1 MNPLIQTLALV
12 SPLPEEAQEALAAVT
27 RFRHLRKNTELL
39 QIGNVSHHL
48 HFIHQ
53 GLARVYY
60 YKDDIDV
67 TDYFAIDNQFIGA
80 VASLFT
86 GASSAKG
93 IQLLEDADVY
103 SLHIQDL
110 EKLCARFHEVERA
123 GRLMAIFGFLEAQ
136 ARLESIQFLSARER
150 YEELDKKY
158 PGLLNRAPL
167 KFVAS
172 YLGITQVSLSR
183 IRAEM
188 GARNPSIS

>member
-1 MNPLIQTLALV
+1 MNPLVQTISLI
-12 SPLPEEAQEALAAVT
+12 SPLSEEAQVAFAEAT
-27 RFRHLRKNTELL
+27 RFRHLPKNTQLL

-48 HFIHQ
+48 HFIHR

-67 TDYFAIDNQFIGA
+67 TDYFAIDNQFVGA

-86 GASSAKG
+86 AAPSAKG

-110 EKLCARFHEVERA
+110 EKLCERFHEIERA
-123 GRLMAIFGFLEAQ
+123 GRRMAVFGFLESQ
-136 ARLESIQFLSARER
+136 ARLEGIQFLSARER
-150 YEELDKKY
+150 YAQLERQF

-167 KFVAS
+167 KYVAS

-183 IRAEM
+183 IRAEK
-188 GARNPSIS
+188 

>member
-1 MNPLIQTLALV
+1 MNPLIQTLSLV
-12 SPLPEEAQEALAAVT
+12 SPLSEEAQGALAEVT
-27 RFRHLRKNTELL
+27 RFRQLRKNTGLL

-60 YKDDIDV
+60 YKDAIDI

-86 GASSAKG
+86 GAPSAKG

-110 EKLCARFHEVERA
+110 EKLCGRFHEVERA
-123 GRLMAIFGFLEAQ
+123 GRRMAILGFLESQ

-150 YEELDKKY
+150 YEQLERQF

-167 KFVAS
+167 KYVAS

-183 IRAEM
+183 IRGEM
-188 GARNPSIS
+188 GRVRPL

>member
-1 MNPLIQTLALV
+1 MNPLLQTLALV
-12 SPLPEEAQEALAAVT
+12 SPLSEEAQAALAEVT
-27 RFRHLRKNTELL
+27 RFRHLPKNTVLL

-48 HFIHQ
+48 HFIHR

-67 TDYFAIDNQFIGA
+67 TDYFAIEDQFIGA

-86 GASSAKG
+86 GAPSAKG
-93 IQLLEDADVY
+93 IQLLEDSDVY
-103 SLHIQDL
+103 SLHIRDL
-110 EKLCARFHEVERA
+110 ERLCARFHEVERA
-123 GRLMAIFGFLEAQ
+123 GRKMAIFGFLESQ

-150 YEELDKKY
+150 YQELERTF
-158 PGLLNRAPL
+158 PGLLNRGPL
-167 KFVAS
+167 KYVAS

-188 GARNPSIS
+188 